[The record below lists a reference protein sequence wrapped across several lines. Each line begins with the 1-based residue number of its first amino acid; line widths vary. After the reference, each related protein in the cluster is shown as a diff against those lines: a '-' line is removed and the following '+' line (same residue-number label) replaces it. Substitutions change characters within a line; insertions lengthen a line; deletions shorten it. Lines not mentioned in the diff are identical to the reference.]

1 MKIKL
6 TALFLIVFAS
16 ISASVLSNQELI
28 KSNLLV
34 KEVLSSNYYN
44 KIKNYDND
52 NEILNNETLNYKKAI
67 KNGNIVMISFL
78 DKPSIKTNNDHEIYN
93 IKNLDRFMENVN
105 QGKKDKIRIVK
116 YVRKDEK
123 TWVNK
128 LYDLEYD
135 GHKIFNT
142 AYDTYSNPN
151 AFIPSSDP
159 YGSDYIEKRDYPNDL
174 WYGGITENKEGKKG
188 YSIISF
194 KKSSIIN

>member
-6 TALFLIVFAS
+6 TALSLIVFAS
-16 ISASVLSNQELI
+16 ISATVLSNQELSE
-28 KSNLLV
+28 SNLLV
-34 KEVLSSNYYN
+34 KEVLSSNY
-44 KIKNYDND
+44 D

-142 AYDTYSNPN
+142 AYDTYSDPN